1 MVDKLILALDVKEE
15 AQALAWADRLHDKVG
30 FFKIGKQLFTSA
42 GPTVV
47 RETTKRGGH
56 VFLDLKFHDIPNTV
70 AAASIEAVRLGVKM
84 FNVHALGGYEMMARA
99 AEATHKEAEKL
110 GIEKPILIAVTIL
123 TSTDEPG
130 LKEVGILEPIKDEV
144 RRLARLAQKAG
155 LNGVVA
161 SPQEIRLVKESCG
174 SDFVVVTPGVRPAFA
189 SLDDQKRV
197 MTPYEAVKAGADYLV
212 VGRPITNAEDPV
224 KAADLIAGEMCQE

>member
-15 AQALAWADRLHDKVG
+15 AQALTWADRLHDKVG
-30 FFKIGKQLFTSA
+30 FFKIGKQLFTST

-47 RETTKRGGH
+47 KEIIKRGGH
-56 VFLDLKFHDIPNTV
+56 IFLDLKFHDIPNTV

-110 GIEKPILIAVTIL
+110 GIEKPVLIAVTIL
-123 TSTDEPG
+123 TSTDESG

-144 RRLARLAQKAG
+144 RRLALLAQKAG
-155 LNGVVA
+155 LDGVVA
-161 SPQEIRLVKESCG
+161 SPQEISLVKESCG

-212 VGRPITNAEDPV
+212 IGRPITNSEDPV